1 METYKTLRELF
12 MTLCNTEVDTAVI
25 LGHINPD
32 GDAVGSV
39 MGVAYYLRENF
50 PCKFREIIP
59 YTAPGLAKGVQNYV
73 EQDTT
78 FDPFALLEGRVPKDR
93 PYVAIACDCAA
104 PDRIAGEEWFRR
116 AAVRVT
122 LDHHETNTGYGD
134 IGCIEPLSS
143 CAEMIAQMMDSDE
156 LVPVAQRAHE
166 QGLRTAA
173 DYLYLGI
180 LHDTRRF
187 SHISG
192 GRTLGVAAKLLFG
205 GVDHDE
211 LVKTMDV
218 RTLRECCHQGG
229 LLAQARTAAD
239 GRVGYL
245 CLSAAQAAEL
255 QVSYEDMKKA
265 AYQMADCSDIRIAL
279 AALEQGPGH
288 WRFSARTNE
297 TELDVSR
304 YFLPFGGGEP
314 ELPDPGE
321 VVYVSGGEVRTR
333 RWTWRQSET
342 GKITPETRSVLYPVD
357 GFLDHNREEVL
368 AARDELAELAKTL
381 LGASVTVG
389 FIDRDHPEFSF

>member
-32 GDAVGSV
+32 GDAVSSV

-50 PCKFREIIP
+50 PCKFRKSSP
-59 YTAPGLAKGVQNYV
+59 TRPRPCQRVQNYV

-134 IGCIEPLSS
+134 VGCIEPLSS

-304 YFLPFGGGEP
+304 YFLPFGGGGHP
-314 ELPDPGE
+314 RSRADPGH
-321 VVYVSGGEVRTR
+321 GGCPAR
-333 RWTWRQSET
+333 
-342 GKITPETRSVLYPVD
+342 
-357 GFLDHNREEVL
+357 
-368 AARDELAELAKTL
+368 AAE
-381 LGASVTVG
+381 
-389 FIDRDHPEFSF
+389 HPERHGGRPCR

>member
-134 IGCIEPLSS
+134 NGC
-143 CAEMIAQMMDSDE
+143 
-156 LVPVAQRAHE
+156 
-166 QGLRTAA
+166 
-173 DYLYLGI
+173 
-180 LHDTRRF
+180 RF

-304 YFLPFGGGEP
+304 YFLPFGGGGHP
-314 ELPDPGE
+314 HAAGLILDTAD
-321 VVYVSGGEVRTR
+321 VRPAL
-333 RWTWRQSET
+333 QS
-342 GKITPETRSVLYPVD
+342 ILNAMAAD
-357 GFLDHNREEVL
+357 L
-368 AARDELAELAKTL
+368 AAEETHLTGEILEGTTQKHL
-381 LGASVTVG
+381 S
-389 FIDRDHPEFSF
+389 SC

>member
-173 DYLYLGI
+173 DYLYWASCTIPAAFRTFPAEGRWASRQNFCSAGW
-180 LHDTRRF
+180 TTTSWSRRWMCAPC
-187 SHISG
+187 
-192 GRTLGVAAKLLFG
+192 TNAAI
-205 GVDHDE
+205 
-211 LVKTMDV
+211 
-218 RTLRECCHQGG
+218 R
-229 LLAQARTAAD
+229 
-239 GRVGYL
+239 
-245 CLSAAQAAEL
+245 
-255 QVSYEDMKKA
+255 
-265 AYQMADCSDIRIAL
+265 ADCLHRPGLPPTAGWDICA
-279 AALEQGPGH
+279 
-288 WRFSARTNE
+288 
-297 TELDVSR
+297 
-304 YFLPFGGGEP
+304 
-314 ELPDPGE
+314 
-321 VVYVSGGEVRTR
+321 
-333 RWTWRQSET
+333 
-342 GKITPETRSVLYPVD
+342 
-357 GFLDHNREEVL
+357 
-368 AARDELAELAKTL
+368 
-381 LGASVTVG
+381 
-389 FIDRDHPEFSF
+389 

>member
-304 YFLPFGGGEP
+304 YFLPFGGGGHP
-314 ELPDPGE
+314 HAAGLILDTADVRHALQGLPAF
-321 VVYVSGGEVRTR
+321 
-333 RWTWRQSET
+333 
-342 GKITPETRSVLYPVD
+342 LYGRIDTKPVD
-357 GFLDHNREEVL
+357 IHRKKPLQWEQKPCRAMEQEKFWNEQHR
-368 AARDELAELAKTL
+368 
-381 LGASVTVG
+381 S
-389 FIDRDHPEFSF
+389 I

>member
-12 MTLCNTEVDTAVI
+12 MTLRNTEVDTAVI

-245 CLSAAQAAEL
+245 CLSAALAAEL
-255 QVSYEDMKKA
+255 GKSCKAVCQQDGVIYSVPSIPVRTPGSDKDNLIRLKLDHPDIYEQYVTVSESRRFSVKIDTKA
-265 AYQMADCSDIRIAL
+265 A
-279 AALEQGPGH
+279 
-288 WRFSARTNE
+288 
-297 TELDVSR
+297 
-304 YFLPFGGGEP
+304 
-314 ELPDPGE
+314 
-321 VVYVSGGEVRTR
+321 
-333 RWTWRQSET
+333 
-342 GKITPETRSVLYPVD
+342 
-357 GFLDHNREEVL
+357 
-368 AARDELAELAKTL
+368 
-381 LGASVTVG
+381 
-389 FIDRDHPEFSF
+389 

>member
-78 FDPFALLEGRVPKDR
+78 VDPFALLEGRVPKDR

-134 IGCIEPLSS
+134 VGCIEPLSS

-304 YFLPFGGGEP
+304 YFLPFGGGHP
-314 ELPDPGE
+314 HAAGLILDTAD
-321 VVYVSGGEVRTR
+321 VRPAL
-333 RWTWRQSET
+333 QS
-342 GKITPETRSVLYPVD
+342 ILNAMAAD
-357 GFLDHNREEVL
+357 L
-368 AARDELAELAKTL
+368 AAEETHLTGGILE
-381 LGASVTVG
+381 
-389 FIDRDHPEFSF
+389 

>member
-1 METYKTLRELF
+1 M
-12 MTLCNTEVDTAVI
+12 
-25 LGHINPD
+25 
-32 GDAVGSV
+32 
-39 MGVAYYLRENF
+39 
-50 PCKFREIIP
+50 
-59 YTAPGLAKGVQNYV
+59 
-73 EQDTT
+73 
-78 FDPFALLEGRVPKDR
+78 
-93 PYVAIACDCAA
+93 
-104 PDRIAGEEWFRR
+104 
-116 AAVRVT
+116 T

-304 YFLPFGGGEP
+304 YFLPFGGGGHP
-314 ELPDPGE
+314 HAAGLILDTAD
-321 VVYVSGGEVRTR
+321 VRPAL
-333 RWTWRQSET
+333 QS
-342 GKITPETRSVLYPVD
+342 ILNAMAAD
-357 GFLDHNREEVL
+357 L
-368 AARDELAELAKTL
+368 AAEETHLTGGILE
-381 LGASVTVG
+381 
-389 FIDRDHPEFSF
+389 

>member
-187 SHISG
+187 SRISG

-304 YFLPFGGGEP
+304 YFLPFGGGGHP
-314 ELPDPGE
+314 HAAGLILDTAD
-321 VVYVSGGEVRTR
+321 VRPAL
-333 RWTWRQSET
+333 QS
-342 GKITPETRSVLYPVD
+342 ILNAMAAD
-357 GFLDHNREEVL
+357 L
-368 AARDELAELAKTL
+368 AAEETHLTGEIL
-381 LGASVTVG
+381 
-389 FIDRDHPEFSF
+389 E

>member
-297 TELDVSR
+297 TGCEPLLPALWRRRSPPRSR
-304 YFLPFGGGEP
+304 A
-314 ELPDPGE
+314 DPGH
-321 VVYVSGGEVRTR
+321 GGCPAR
-333 RWTWRQSET
+333 
-342 GKITPETRSVLYPVD
+342 
-357 GFLDHNREEVL
+357 
-368 AARDELAELAKTL
+368 AAE
-381 LGASVTVG
+381 
-389 FIDRDHPEFSF
+389 HPERHGGRPCR

>member
-173 DYLYLGI
+173 DYL
-180 LHDTRRF
+180 
-187 SHISG
+187 
-192 GRTLGVAAKLLFG
+192 
-205 GVDHDE
+205 
-211 LVKTMDV
+211 
-218 RTLRECCHQGG
+218 
-229 LLAQARTAAD
+229 
-239 GRVGYL
+239 

-304 YFLPFGGGEP
+304 YFLPFGGGGHP
-314 ELPDPGE
+314 HAAGLILDTAD
-321 VVYVSGGEVRTR
+321 VRPAL
-333 RWTWRQSET
+333 QS
-342 GKITPETRSVLYPVD
+342 ILNAMAAD
-357 GFLDHNREEVL
+357 L
-368 AARDELAELAKTL
+368 AAEETHLTGGILE
-381 LGASVTVG
+381 
-389 FIDRDHPEFSF
+389 

>member
-122 LDHHETNTGYGD
+122 RDHHETNTGYGD

-173 DYLYLGI
+173 DYLYLGKINI
-180 LHDTRRF
+180 L
-187 SHISG
+187 
-192 GRTLGVAAKLLFG
+192 L
-205 GVDHDE
+205 
-211 LVKTMDV
+211 
-218 RTLRECCHQGG
+218 
-229 LLAQARTAAD
+229 
-239 GRVGYL
+239 
-245 CLSAAQAAEL
+245 
-255 QVSYEDMKKA
+255 
-265 AYQMADCSDIRIAL
+265 
-279 AALEQGPGH
+279 
-288 WRFSARTNE
+288 
-297 TELDVSR
+297 
-304 YFLPFGGGEP
+304 
-314 ELPDPGE
+314 
-321 VVYVSGGEVRTR
+321 
-333 RWTWRQSET
+333 
-342 GKITPETRSVLYPVD
+342 
-357 GFLDHNREEVL
+357 
-368 AARDELAELAKTL
+368 
-381 LGASVTVG
+381 
-389 FIDRDHPEFSF
+389 

>member
-255 QVSYEDMKKA
+255 QVSYEDM
-265 AYQMADCSDIRIAL
+265 
-279 AALEQGPGH
+279 
-288 WRFSARTNE
+288 
-297 TELDVSR
+297 
-304 YFLPFGGGEP
+304 
-314 ELPDPGE
+314 
-321 VVYVSGGEVRTR
+321 
-333 RWTWRQSET
+333 
-342 GKITPETRSVLYPVD
+342 
-357 GFLDHNREEVL
+357 
-368 AARDELAELAKTL
+368 
-381 LGASVTVG
+381 
-389 FIDRDHPEFSF
+389 

>member
-173 DYLYLGI
+173 
-180 LHDTRRF
+180 
-187 SHISG
+187 
-192 GRTLGVAAKLLFG
+192 KLLFG

-304 YFLPFGGGEP
+304 YFLPFGGGGHP
-314 ELPDPGE
+314 HAAGLILDTAD
-321 VVYVSGGEVRTR
+321 VRPAL
-333 RWTWRQSET
+333 QS
-342 GKITPETRSVLYPVD
+342 ILNAMAAD
-357 GFLDHNREEVL
+357 L
-368 AARDELAELAKTL
+368 AAEETHLTGGILE
-381 LGASVTVG
+381 
-389 FIDRDHPEFSF
+389 